1 MTSQLNIYSEIA
13 LMMARIESGII
24 WHNFCF
30 LSISVTHLQFMS
42 LIKKTRLDQAPATSI
57 RQKVY
62 LKK

>member
-1 MTSQLNIYSEIA
+1 
-13 LMMARIESGII
+13 
-24 WHNFCF
+24 
-30 LSISVTHLQFMS
+30 MS